1 MTRTHYLLPTISM
14 VMMTLGTAMADDFL
28 QDDFSMDPEVMGYRI
43 QAPPPSVSSDIA
55 MRLEGNL
62 DTPVDQISTRINS
75 ILRHPLT
82 EQAWLD
88 VDMQVNLQ
96 WPTDEDELAARNIS
110 ASSRVDR
117 ATLTFERPYGQLGL
131 GVQSLRW
138 GYVPGSEVLDVVSP
152 QALTIDET
160 IEGHKV
166 SQISAQLE
174 GRWRGQAISGFVTP
188 RPALSIGN
196 GTEHMNSAHP
206 VLDSDLQELLD
217 DAPPEFGL
225 RLKLQPERL
234 AIDGYLAH
242 LLPDMPVLVDG
253 APTLDAFWMTGASAT
268 YPIGPI
274 SVNADLAYKSRLYP
288 SDPATVQNPRPEAF
302 GDPRG
307 RLDTAVGLDYQTELY
322 GEWSTFIN
330 LKYWPEDAGLSDQQ
344 RLNSTMALSW
354 SQDNLTDRLALT
366 LTGYSSLTEEVLIA
380 VGRTDYRLTDN
391 WSVTA
396 RVTTFL
402 ASDDT
407 AFADQNRDTDYLL
420 ETRYEF

>member
-1 MTRTHYLLPTISM
+1 MTLTHYLMPSIAIIL
-14 VMMTLGTAMADDFL
+14 MTFGTTLADDFL
-28 QDDFSMDPEVMGYRI
+28 RDDYSLDPEVMGYRI

-62 DTPVDQISTRINS
+62 DTPLDQTTTRINS

-82 EQAWLD
+82 EHAWLD
-88 VDMQVNLQ
+88 IDLQVDLQ
-96 WPTDEDELAARNIS
+96 WPTDEDGLAARRIRTNSQI
-110 ASSRVDR
+110 DQ

-131 GVQSLRW
+131 GVQTLRW

-160 IEGHKV
+160 IEGQKV

-174 GRWRGQAISGFVTP
+174 GRWRGQSISGFVTP

-196 GTEHMNSAHP
+196 GTEYMSSAHP
-206 VLDSDLQELLD
+206 VLDADLEQLLD
-217 DAPPEFGL
+217 DSPPEFGL

-234 AIDGYLAH
+234 AINGYLAH
-242 LLPDMPVLVDG
+242 LVPDMPVVFDG
-253 APTLDAFWMTGASAT
+253 DLTLDSYWMTGASAT

-274 SVNADLAYKSRLYP
+274 SVNADVAYKSHLYP
-288 SDPATVQNPRPEAF
+288 SNPATVQNPRPEAF

-307 RLDTAVGLDYQTELY
+307 RLDTAAGLNYQTELH
-322 GEWSTFIN
+322 GDWSTFIN
-330 LKYWPEDAGLSDQQ
+330 LQYWLDDSGLSDSQ

-354 SQDNLTDRLALT
+354 TQDYLTDRLSLT

-380 VGRTDYRLTDN
+380 VGRTDYRLTDS
-391 WSVTA
+391 WSVTS
-396 RVTTFL
+396 RITTFL